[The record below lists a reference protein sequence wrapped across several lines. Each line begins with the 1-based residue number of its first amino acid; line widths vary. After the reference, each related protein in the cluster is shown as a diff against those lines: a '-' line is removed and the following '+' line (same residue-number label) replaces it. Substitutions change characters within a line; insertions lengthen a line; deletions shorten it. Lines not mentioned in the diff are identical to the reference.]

1 MPEMVAR
8 TLLAAF
14 ALVTVTAGG
23 ASGAPLQ
30 VEVTYITQQEP
41 PLQPLSLVEPVLAD
55 EGLVG
60 ARQAL
65 TENQTTGQFLQH
77 EYRLSERI
85 VPQDGDLVAE
95 F

>member
-30 VEVTYITQQEP
+30 VEITYITQQEP
-41 PLQPLSLVEPVLAD
+41 PVQPLSLVEPVLAD
-55 EGLVG
+55 EGLMG
-60 ARQAL
+60 ARQAI
-65 TENQTTGQFLQH
+65 TENQTTGQLP
-77 EYRLSERI
+77 RPRVSR
-85 VPQDGDLVAE
+85 
-95 F
+95 